1 MKEIQKN
8 LKFSR
13 LDKMKIGDKDLAS
26 TSCSIDQNYIRIDVN
41 GVFML
46 VDTTGITDLQT
57 NKKIMEILPDQI
69 IYKEKIGAGNGGVVH
84 RGYHI
89 LSKIELAIK
98 IINIYDKE
106 KRHQLYNELKHIRNY
121 ACS

>member
-1 MKEIQKN
+1 
-8 LKFSR
+8 
-13 LDKMKIGDKDLAS
+13 
-26 TSCSIDQNYIRIDVN
+26 
-41 GVFML
+41 ML

-69 IYKEKIGAGNGGVVH
+69 IYKEKIGSGNGGVVH

-89 LSKIELAIK
+89 QSKKELAIK

-106 KRHQLYNELKHIRNY
+106 KRH
-121 ACS
+121 